1 MNSDNNRSLS
11 LVGKLAFLFILLA
24 GGLIAWLAFNS
35 PRSPQISP
43 NTTPKSSLS
52 SSAQEIQQKVEIY
65 LVNINQNKAELVSSA
80 VTINKSDDQN
90 SKLQQSFKQLLAS
103 QNLNSTQI
111 PAGTRLLDSMID
123 KDGIHL
129 NLSKEFDKSGG
140 PSSLIGRLA
149 QVVYTATNQD
159 KDAKVWI
166 KVEGEPLTLLGQGD
180 GLIVDQ
186 PMTREKF
193 TRDYRLE

>member
-1 MNSDNNRSLS
+1 
-11 LVGKLAFLFILLA
+11 
-24 GGLIAWLAFNS
+24 
-35 PRSPQISP
+35 
-43 NTTPKSSLS
+43 
-52 SSAQEIQQKVEIY
+52 
-65 LVNINQNKAELVSSA
+65 
-80 VTINKSDDQN
+80 
-90 SKLQQSFKQLLAS
+90 
-103 QNLNSTQI
+103 
-111 PAGTRLLDSMID
+111 MID

>member
-1 MNSDNNRSLS
+1 MNSDNNRS

-24 GGLIAWLAFNS
+24 GGLTAWLAFNS

-80 VTINKSDDQN
+80 VRINKSDDQN